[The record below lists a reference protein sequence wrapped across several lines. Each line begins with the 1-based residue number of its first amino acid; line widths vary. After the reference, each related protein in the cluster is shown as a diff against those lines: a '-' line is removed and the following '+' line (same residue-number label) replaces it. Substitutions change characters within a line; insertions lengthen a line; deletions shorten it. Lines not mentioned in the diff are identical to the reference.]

1 MTMTKSEVTTMIG
14 HSGQAWIE
22 HAQDVAIRIAPFAA
36 SHDQDGSFVTEA
48 FDLLKAEG
56 FAGALVPTEFGGGG
70 ITHSEAGAVLRELA
84 KGCPATAVALSMHF
98 HIVATQVWRHNHG
111 QPAAGVLRKVAAGN
125 LILIST
131 GAADWVNSYGEAVA
145 VEGGFRVTVRKS
157 PSSGAPAG
165 DLLVASVPW
174 ADAPEGPQILHFT
187 VPFSAE
193 GVSIDETW
201 DTMGLRGTG
210 SHTVVLEDVFVPAE
224 AVSLMRPADQWH
236 PVWNA
241 VLGSALPLIMSA
253 YLGIAESAT
262 SIAVAQ
268 ARSRSTDA
276 HVAPLV
282 GRMLNRLTMAR
293 DTIDAMF
300 ASSGDLNF
308 DATLDHSAVTLSR
321 KTTATDAIIDSVK
334 IALEICGGMGFSRN
348 AGLERLYRDVHG
360 ALYHPLPSA
369 KQEIFTGRQAL
380 DLDPLS

>member
-1 MTMTKSEVTTMIG
+1 
-14 HSGQAWIE
+14 
-22 HAQDVAIRIAPFAA
+22 
-36 SHDQDGSFVTEA
+36 
-48 FDLLKAEG
+48 
-56 FAGALVPTEFGGGG
+56 
-70 ITHSEAGAVLRELA
+70 
-84 KGCPATAVALSMHF
+84 
-98 HIVATQVWRHNHG
+98 
-111 QPAAGVLRKVAAGN
+111 
-125 LILIST
+125 
-131 GAADWVNSYGEAVA
+131 
-145 VEGGFRVTVRKS
+145 
-157 PSSGAPAG
+157 
-165 DLLVASVPW
+165 
-174 ADAPEGPQILHFT
+174 

-210 SHTVVLEDVFVPAE
+210 SHTVVLEDVFVPSE

-268 ARSRSTDA
+268 VRSRSTDA

-282 GRMLNRLTMAR
+282 GRMLNRLTLAR